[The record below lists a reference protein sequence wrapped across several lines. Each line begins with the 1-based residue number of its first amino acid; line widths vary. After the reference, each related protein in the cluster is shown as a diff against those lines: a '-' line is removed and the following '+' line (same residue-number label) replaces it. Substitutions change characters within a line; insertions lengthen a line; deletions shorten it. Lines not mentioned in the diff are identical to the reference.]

1 VGSGSGTPRS
11 ERAARNEAVFRRV
24 NERLE
29 EVNTAFQSV
38 VEGGEFVCE
47 CADIGCVERIE
58 LTLPQYE
65 ALRSVPTHFIVKPGH
80 ELVTEERVV
89 EKHEDYLIVEKI
101 GLAGERAAELDPRSD

>member
-1 VGSGSGTPRS
+1 MAESGTDRS

-29 EVNTAFQSV
+29 EVNAAFDSVLETA
-38 VEGGEFVCE
+38 EFVCE

-65 ALRSVPTHFIVKPGH
+65 AVRQQSTHFIVRPGH
-80 ELVTEERVV
+80 ELADEERVV
-89 EKHEDYLIVEKI
+89 ERYEDYLIVEKI
-101 GLAGERAAELDPRSD
+101 GEAGERAAELDPRAED